1 VTPQAS
7 PPPTVKVQTANAQTS
22 NALIAGVSTA
32 GAPLAVTLGD
42 PAGIGPEIIVK
53 AWAALR
59 QAGPVFMVVG
69 DHDALASA
77 SSRGGAKLRR
87 IGSPEAATDI
97 FPDALPVL
105 DLPLLS
111 PVVAGKPSPAYAP
124 AIIRWIET
132 GVGLALSGAVRGLV
146 TAPIA
151 KKPLYEAG
159 FSFPGHTEF
168 LAELTAGAA
177 YDGPRGPVM
186 MLATASLRTVLATIH
201 LPLAA
206 AISSLSTARI
216 VEVGRTTA
224 YALTHDF
231 GITHPR
237 LALAG
242 LNPHAGEDGALG
254 REEIEIVNP
263 AAAELRA
270 MGIDCAD
277 ARPADSLF
285 HEEARAR
292 YDAVICLYHDQALI
306 PVKTLDFWGGV
317 NASLGLPIVRT
328 SPDHG
333 VGYDIAGRGLARADS
348 LIAAL
353 HMAHDM
359 ASARLRSRGGLA
371 GGASAQ
377 SL

>member
-1 VTPQAS
+1 
-7 PPPTVKVQTANAQTS
+7 
-22 NALIAGVSTA
+22 
-32 GAPLAVTLGD
+32 LGD

-59 QAGPVFMVVG
+59 RAGPAFMVVG

-77 SSRGGAKLRR
+77 WSGSGARLRR
-87 IGSPEAATDI
+87 IGAPEATAEV
-97 FPDALPVL
+97 FADALPVL

-111 PVVAGKPSPAYAP
+111 PVVSGKPSPAYAP
-124 AIIRWIET
+124 AIVRWIET
-132 GVGLALSGAVRGLV
+132 GVGLALSGAVCGLV

-159 FSFPGHTEF
+159 FGFPGHTEF

-177 YDGPRGPVM
+177 YGGPRGPVM
-186 MLATASLRTVLATIH
+186 MLATAGLKTVLATIH
-201 LPLAA
+201 LPLAT

-231 GITHPR
+231 AIARPR

-242 LNPHAGEDGALG
+242 LNPHAGEDGTLG

-263 AAAELRA
+263 AAAQLRA
-270 MGIDCAD
+270 LGIDCAD
-277 ARPADSLF
+277 ARPADTLF
-285 HEEARAR
+285 HADARAR
-292 YDAVICLYHDQALI
+292 YDAAICLYHDQALI

-317 NASLGLPIVRT
+317 NATLGLPIVRT

-353 HMAHDM
+353 HMAQAM
-359 ASARLRSRGGLA
+359 ATARARSRVSLAASA
-371 GGASAQ
+371 
-377 SL
+377 